1 MGLSPGPTH
10 LQPLALDAWQ
20 AEGPSLDQQRG
31 QGLKPEQTVQ
41 LVCLTLLRRSS
52 WDYGSAIVPLGPS
65 GEPSHPCTLPS
76 LLLLIILIVIPASVR
91 VLGHLHYSL
100 SLQNSPF
107 HSLCCFEV
115 LEGQTS

>member
-1 MGLSPGPTH
+1 MGLTPGPTH

-20 AEGPSLDQQRG
+20 AEGLSLDQERG
-31 QGLKPEQTVQ
+31 QGLRPEQTVQ
-41 LVCLTLLRRSS
+41 LVCLTLLRLSS
-52 WDYGSAIVPLGPS
+52 WDYGSVIVPLGPS
-65 GEPSHPCTLPS
+65 GEPSRPYTLPS
-76 LLLLIILIVIPASVR
+76 LLLLLILIVIPASVR

-107 HSLCCFEV
+107 HSLCFFEV